1 MPTQLSHIYMQLLTG
16 CKHNSTVAH
25 KPEKLAELW
34 NEYISRAYPVSPEE
48 GLSFID
54 SMLALEPPSTLGQ
67 SAGVK
72 RGGIMKEVKSRTLA
86 IEETEELKAMKA
98 KHTHLLTVVSCA
110 VMEEPPTKK

>member
-34 NEYISRAYPVSPEE
+34 NEYISRAFPVSPDE
-48 GLSFID
+48 GLSFIER
-54 SMLALEPPSTLGQ
+54 MLVLEPPSTLGQ

-72 RGGIMKEVKSRTLA
+72 RGGIMKEVKSRILA
-86 IEETEELKAMKA
+86 IEETEELKAMKV
-98 KHTHLLTVVSCA
+98 KHTYLLTWLGCRVV
-110 VMEEPPTKK
+110 